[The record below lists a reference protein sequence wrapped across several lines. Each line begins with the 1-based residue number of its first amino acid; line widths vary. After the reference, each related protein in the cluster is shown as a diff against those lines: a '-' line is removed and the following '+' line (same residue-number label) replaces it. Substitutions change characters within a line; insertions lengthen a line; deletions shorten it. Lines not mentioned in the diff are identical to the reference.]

1 MMRCRI
7 AIALCAL
14 FLVPGIPF
22 EERSAAQDAAAAKP
36 VTPDTSKS
44 SYQWVEHWATLPAGY
59 QWGTMSAVAVDRAG
73 GVYGLQRDDPTSKV
87 VVFDAQGRFVAAW
100 AEGAFPYAHGL
111 RALSDG
117 SIWATDRKAQQVFRF
132 DPRGKLLMTLGK
144 RDVVGDMKSTDAFN
158 GASDVALGNGGAI
171 FVSDGEGGNARVVK
185 FASDGRFIS
194 TWGEKGD
201 GPGQLN
207 GPHCIA
213 IDPQGRVW
221 VGDRGNRRL
230 QLFDQDGRFL
240 SEMRQFGTPVS
251 VAFAGDRV
259 FVATPAP
266 ENKVTIGTL
275 DGRVL
280 ETISNLDSPHGIAV
294 DANGAIYVAESGGKA
309 ILKFV
314 KR

>member
-1 MMRCRI
+1 MRCGD

-14 FLVPGIPF
+14 FLVAGIHAEP
-22 EERSAAQDAAAAKP
+22 RVVAQNAVATAKP
-36 VTPDTSKS
+36 ATPDTSKS
-44 SYQWVEHWATLPAGY
+44 SYRWDEHWATLPAGY
-59 QWGTMSAVAVDRAG
+59 RWGTMSAVAVDRAG
-73 GVYGLQRDDPTSKV
+73 NVYGLQRDDPTSKV
-87 VVFDAQGRFVAAW
+87 VVFDAHGRFVRAW
-100 AEGAFPYAHGL
+100 GEGAFPYAHGL

-132 DPRGKLLMTLGK
+132 DPTGRVLMTLGQ
-144 RDVVGDMKSTDAFN
+144 RDVVGDMKATNAFN
-158 GASDVALGNGGAI
+158 GASDVALGDGGAI

-213 IDPQGRVW
+213 VDPRGRVW

-230 QLFDQDGRFL
+230 QLFDQNGRVL

-251 VAFAGDRV
+251 VAFANDRV
-259 FVATPAP
+259 FVASPAP
-266 ENKVTIGTL
+266 ENTVTIGTL
-275 DGRVL
+275 DGTVL
-280 ETISNLDSPHGIAV
+280 ETIGGLDSPHGIAV
-294 DANGAIYVAESGGKA
+294 DATGAIYVAESGGKA

>member
-1 MMRCRI
+1 MRFRV
-7 AIALCAL
+7 AIALCML
-14 FLVPGIPF
+14 LLVGGIPA
-22 EERSAAQDAAAAKP
+22 EQRAAAQDAPAAKP
-36 VTPDTSKS
+36 ATPDTSKS
-44 SYQWVEHWATLPAGY
+44 SYRWEQHWATLPAGY
-59 QWGTMSAVAVDRAG
+59 QWGTMSAVGVDQAG
-73 GVYGLQRDDPTSKV
+73 NVYGLQRDDPTSKV
-87 VVFDAQGRFVAAW
+87 VVFDARGRFVTSW

-132 DPRGKLLMTLGK
+132 DPKGKVLLTLGK

-158 GASDVALGNGGAI
+158 GASDVALGNGGTI
-171 FVSDGEGGNARVVK
+171 FVSDGEGGNARIVK

-194 TWGEKGD
+194 SWGEKGD

-230 QLFDQDGRFL
+230 QLFDQNGRL
-240 SEMRQFGTPVS
+240 VSEMRQFGTPVS
-251 VAFAGDRV
+251 VAFTQDRV

-275 DGRVL
+275 DGTVL
-280 ETISNLDSPHGIAV
+280 ETISGLDSPHGIAV
-294 DANGAIYVAESGGKA
+294 APDGAIYVAESGGKA

-314 KR
+314 KH